1 MRVFGIVGS
10 MRANRHTATLVRR
23 VVEAMEGVAPALEA
37 EIVHAAER
45 TFAPCRVTCSS
56 YCSSHPYRCA
66 TTDDVG
72 AVLERMIEAD
82 AVILGA
88 PQYFRAPPAH
98 FHAFIER
105 VQSMFFFYETARTA
119 RVPSPLAG
127 MPCGLVAVAEYSNP
141 HGVLEYLHDF
151 STLVG
156 MRPVLLDGFPYLGVG
171 AHGDPEDDDVFR
183 PHERAKELGIAL
195 ARAVAA
201 RRVDRCA

>member
-10 MRANRHTATLVRR
+10 MRANGHTTALVRR
-23 VVEAMEGVAPALEA
+23 VVEAMDSVSIGLEV
-37 EIVHAAER
+37 EIVQAAER
-45 TFAPCRVTCSS
+45 TFAPCQVTCSA
-56 YCSSHPYRCA
+56 YCSAHSYRCA

-72 AVLERMIEAD
+72 AILERMIEAD

-105 VQSMFFFYETARTA
+105 VQSMSFFHETAGVPRS
-119 RVPSPLAG
+119 PSPLAG
-127 MPCGLVAVAEYSNP
+127 IPCGLVAVAEYSNP
-141 HGVLEYLHDF
+141 HGILEYLHDF

-183 PHERAKELGIAL
+183 PHERARDLGTAL
-195 ARAVAA
+195 AHAAAA
-201 RRVDRCA
+201 RREEPCA

>member
-10 MRANRHTATLVRR
+10 MRSNRHTATLVRE
-23 VVEAMEGVAPALEA
+23 VVEAMEDATSPLEA

-45 TFAPCRVTCSS
+45 TFAPCRVTCSP

-72 AVLERMIEAD
+72 TVLKRMIEAD

-105 VQSMFFFYETARTA
+105 VQSMFFFHETVGAART
-119 RVPSPLAG
+119 PSPLAG
-127 MPCGLVAVAEYSNP
+127 IPCGLVAVAEYSNP
-141 HGVLEYLHDF
+141 HGILEYLHDF

-171 AHGDPEDDDVFR
+171 AHGDPREDEVFR
-183 PHERAKELGIAL
+183 PHERAKELGAAL
-195 ARAVAA
+195 ARAAAA
-201 RRVDRCA
+201 RREGRGA